1 MPITVRKEFEFDLYN
16 DTWSGA
22 QDRMRDLTDEL
33 RDQLEN
39 IIASD
44 TEALFGEDIP
54 EATAVNDFLWFDDDT
69 YADWLGFEDADQ
81 MWKYC
86 DLINN
91 GADEDDL
98 YWDGSKFVTLADIES
113 EFATYQA
120 ENEDWEDYYADVDD
134 YADDQGYEKFEL

>member
-1 MPITVRKEFEFDLYN
+1 MSITVRKEFEFDLYD

>member
-1 MPITVRKEFEFDLYN
+1 MSITVRKEFELDLYD

-22 QDRMRDLTDEL
+22 KDRMHDLTDEL

-44 TEALFGEDIP
+44 TEALFGEEIP
-54 EATAVNDFLWFDDDT
+54 DATAVNDFLWFDDDT

-86 DLINN
+86 DLVNN

-120 ENEDWEDYYADVDD
+120 ENEDWEDYYTDVED

>member
-1 MPITVRKEFEFDLYN
+1 MSITVRKEFEFDLYD

-22 QDRMRDLTDEL
+22 KNNMHDLTDEL
-33 RDQLEN
+33 RDRLEN

-44 TEALFGEDIP
+44 TEALFGEEVPD
-54 EATAVNDFLWFDDDT
+54 ETAVNDFLWYDTDT

-86 DLINN
+86 DLVNN

-98 YWDGSKFVTLADIES
+98 YWDGSEFVTLSDIES

-120 ENEDWEDYYADVDD
+120 ENDDWDEYYTDVDD
-134 YADDQGYEKFEL
+134 YAEDQGYEKFEL

>member
-1 MPITVRKEFEFDLYN
+1 MSIRVRKEYEFDLYD

-22 QDRMRDLTDEL
+22 MDRMHDLTDEL
-33 RDQLEN
+33 RDKLES

-44 TEALFGEDIP
+44 TEALFGADIP
-54 EATAVNDFLWFDDDT
+54 EATAVNDFLWFDDNT
-69 YADWLGFEDADQ
+69 YAEWLGFEDADQ

-86 DLINN
+86 DIVNN

-98 YWDGSKFVTLADIES
+98 YWDGSKFVTLTDIES
-113 EFATYQA
+113 EFATYQS
-120 ENEDWEDYYADVDD
+120 ENEDWEDYYVDVED

>member
-1 MPITVRKEFEFDLYN
+1 MSITVRKEFEFDLYD

-22 QDRMRDLTDEL
+22 KDRMHDLTDEL

-44 TEALFGEDIP
+44 TEALFGSDIP
-54 EATAVNDFLWFDDDT
+54 EATEVNDFLWYDDDT
-69 YADWLGFEDADQ
+69 YAEWLGFENADQ

-86 DLINN
+86 DLVNN

-113 EFATYQA
+113 EFATYQS
-120 ENEDWEDYYADVDD
+120 ENEDWEDYYTDVDD

>member
-1 MPITVRKEFEFDLYN
+1 MSITVRKEFEFDLYN

-22 QDRMRDLTDEL
+22 KDRMHDLTDEL
-33 RDQLEN
+33 RNQLEN
-39 IIASD
+39 IIAGD

-54 EATAVNDFLWFDDDT
+54 EDTAVNDFLWFDDDT

-86 DLINN
+86 DLVNN

-120 ENEDWEDYYADVDD
+120 ENEDWEDYYTDVED

>member
-1 MPITVRKEFEFDLYN
+1 MSITVRKEFEFDLYN

-22 QDRMRDLTDEL
+22 KDRMHDLTDEL
-33 RDQLEN
+33 RNQLEG
-39 IIASD
+39 IIAGD

-54 EATAVNDFLWFDDDT
+54 EETAVNDFLWFEDAT

-86 DLINN
+86 DLVNN

-113 EFATYQA
+113 EFATYQS
-120 ENEDWEDYYADVDD
+120 ENEDWEDYYADVED